1 MVRNRFQL
9 IMCSA
14 AVCAAMM
21 VCSCKGTEVVEPV
34 EVPEEVLYSSAPGEW
49 QENVFSGEDQYGYF
63 FTTPELG
70 AYSMVEGE
78 FKKSGG
84 YEKSSFG
91 FAFAYS
97 ADEEGWLDEY
107 LRFEINTT
115 GEYAVYAYKNGVYTD
130 LVEANNENTAYLYP
144 SEAVKGGYDSV
155 NTLKIERTGDR
166 SYTLYINGSQI
177 AVATVP
183 AGFVNGTGVMAF
195 FSVGKADQEQFPD
208 EPVRVTYRIT
218 DSTVFAPMANGTGE
232 K

>member
-84 YEKSSFG
+84 YF
-91 FAFAYS
+91 
-97 ADEEGWLDEY
+97 
-107 LRFEINTT
+107 
-115 GEYAVYAYKNGVYTD
+115 
-130 LVEANNENTAYLYP
+130 
-144 SEAVKGGYDSV
+144 
-155 NTLKIERTGDR
+155 
-166 SYTLYINGSQI
+166 
-177 AVATVP
+177 P
-183 AGFVNGTGVMAF
+183 AGPFFLLFSFSNGYPPLQPHPCNT
-195 FSVGKADQEQFPD
+195 
-208 EPVRVTYRIT
+208 
-218 DSTVFAPMANGTGE
+218 
-232 K
+232 